1 MKKKISKKRKNKDQK
16 ITFPDWNHLKK
27 FAPYLILLITLGAF
41 FIRIYRVGFL
51 SVWLDEYMHINPA
64 LDILNGREI
73 SESDINGIFLTW
85 VVTLF
90 FKIFGI
96 SELVARIPSVLFG
109 AATIPLIYYFTKK
122 LYNRSIGIMASTFA
136 AFSLYLICWSRIA
149 RNYASFGFS
158 YILLLI
164 VIWLTFNSIHKNQN
178 KTGFWYQNNINTRYL
193 LILPIV
199 FIFSLINHQLT
210 FFALFG
216 LSIYILINAIVKIV
230 RKTPKRFTNIY
241 AILSYFII
249 LGLIIFFTPA
259 LLDKV
264 ARPILGILLPERIIN
279 WILPDW
285 SYIIGKLKSSDE
297 AFKSFIVYFNVLKSD
312 FSIIYYLGF
321 LGIISS
327 FFIRGKKQ
335 EAIYL
340 FSMFVVPFLLMSF
353 IFRDPSTPNYI
364 YYIYPIFL
372 IYISIFIYF
381 FVKYFLKKIF
391 SYNLLSKRS
400 FNHFI
405 LLLII
410 LLIFI
415 AIPRKEI
422 KSLITTKKHG
432 QVVKKELFYNRY
444 IDWKSVCN
452 QIKPYVNKEDV
463 ILSTW
468 PSATNFY
475 LNRNNSVW
483 FRQRVYDTKLKK
495 YVNRKTTNQKN
506 SAYTLQELINT
517 YKENQRG
524 WLFADYYFHN
534 IFTDPKARDFVIQ
547 NMNYH
552 FNIDNDGEI
561 KVFSWNHQRKR
572 KYRNS
577 MLIELGRNKRKLASK
592 PLNFTIKSMD
602 QIRNGLIIGIDAEG
616 IDKKNEAY
624 VIINKKH
631 YAVFNLHKN
640 KSSIENAKRQN
651 FTTVVKKEWLKE
663 GQNIMQF
670 VYNKDVVDY
679 PKGYVIY
686 NVFFKN
692 Q

>member
-1 MKKKISKKRKNKDQK
+1 MKKKILKKRKNKEQK

-27 FAPYLILLITLGAF
+27 FAPYLILLITLGALF
-41 FIRIYRVGFL
+41 VRIYRVGFL

-109 AATIPLIYYFTKK
+109 AATIPLIYFFTKK
-122 LYNRSIGIMASTFA
+122 LYNRSIGLMASTFA

-164 VIWLTFNSIHKNQN
+164 VIWLTFHSIHKKQ
-178 KTGFWYQNNINTRYL
+178 KESGFWYQNNINTRYL
-193 LILPIV
+193 LILPLV

-210 FFALFG
+210 FFVLFG

-230 RKTPKRFTNIY
+230 RKTPNRFTNIY

-312 FSIIYYLGF
+312 FSKVYYLGF
-321 LGIISS
+321 LGIITS

-353 IFRDPSTPNYI
+353 VFRDPSTPNYI

-372 IYISIFIYF
+372 IYISISIYF
-381 FVKYFLKKIF
+381 IVKYFFKKIF
-391 SYNLLSKRS
+391 SQNLLSKRS

-410 LLIFI
+410 LLIII
-415 AIPRKEI
+415 AIPSKEI
-422 KSLITTKKHG
+422 KSLITTKEHG

-444 IDWKSVCN
+444 INWKSVCN

-495 YVNRKTTNQKN
+495 YVDRKPTNQKN

-517 YKENQRG
+517 YKENKKG

-534 IFTDPKARDFVIQ
+534 IFTDPKARDFVIK
-547 NMNYH
+547 NMDYH
-552 FNIDNDGEI
+552 FNIDKDGEI
-561 KVFSWNHQRKR
+561 KVFSWDHQRKS

-592 PLNFTIKSMD
+592 PLNFTIKSIN
-602 QIRNGLIIGIDAEG
+602 QIQNSLLIGIDAEG

-624 VIINKKH
+624 VIINKKQ

-651 FTTVVKKEWLKE
+651 FTAVVKKEWLKE
-663 GQNIMQF
+663 GQNTMQF

>member
-178 KTGFWYQNNINTRYL
+178 KTGFWYQNNINSRYL

-410 LLIFI
+410 LFIFI

-670 VYNKDVVDY
+670 VYNKDVADY

>member
-1 MKKKISKKRKNKDQK
+1 MKKKYSKKKSNKNLNVN
-16 ITFPDWNHLKK
+16 FPDWNHLKK
-27 FAPYLILLITLGAF
+27 FAPYILLLVTLGALF
-41 FIRIYRVGFL
+41 VRSYRVGFL

-90 FKIFGI
+90 FKIFGV
-96 SELVARIPSVLFG
+96 SELVARIPGVLFG
-109 AATIPLIYYFTKK
+109 AATIPLVYFFTKK
-122 LYNRSIGIMASTFA
+122 LYNRSIGLMASTFT

-164 VIWLTFNSIHKNQN
+164 VIWLTFHSIHKNQKN
-178 KTGFWYQNNINTRYL
+178 SGFWYQNNINTRYL
-193 LILPIV
+193 LVLPLV

-216 LSIYILINAIVKIV
+216 LSIYILIQAIIKIV

-259 LLDKV
+259 LLDKI
-264 ARPILGILLPERIIN
+264 ARPVLGILLPERIIN

-285 SYIIGKLKSSDE
+285 SYILEKLKSSDE
-297 AFKSFIVYFNVLKSD
+297 AFKSFTVYFNVLKHD
-312 FSIIYYLGF
+312 FSKVYYLGF
-321 LGIISS
+321 LGIIAS

-335 EAIYL
+335 EATYL

-353 IFRDPSTPNYI
+353 VFRDPSTPNYI

-372 IYISIFIYF
+372 IYISIFIYYFIKF
-381 FVKYFLKKIF
+381 FLQKI
-391 SYNLLSKRS
+391 SSPVLLSKKS

-405 LLLII
+405 LILVLLLII
-410 LLIFI
+410 T

-422 KSLITTKKHG
+422 KSLITTKEHG

-452 QIKPYVNKEDV
+452 QIKPYVNDEDV
-463 ILSTW
+463 VLSTW

-483 FRQRVYDTKLKK
+483 FRQRVYDTKQKK
-495 YVNRKTTNQKN
+495 YVNRKPTGRQP
-506 SAYTLQELINT
+506 SAYTLEELIQT

-534 IFTDPKARDFVIQ
+534 IFTDPRARDFVIK
-547 NMNYH
+547 NMDYH
-552 FNIDNDGEI
+552 FNVANDGEI
-561 KVFSWNHQRKR
+561 KVFSWDHQREKKR
-572 KYRNS
+572 QNS
-577 MLIELGRNKRKLASK
+577 MLLELGRNERKLASQT
-592 PLNFTIKSMD
+592 LNFTIQSLG
-602 QIRNGLIIGIDAEG
+602 QIHNNLLVIIDAEG
-616 IDKKNEAY
+616 IDQKNEAY
-624 VIINKKH
+624 VIINKKQ
-631 YAVFNLHKN
+631 YAVFDLHQDQN
-640 KSSIENAKRQN
+640 SVENAKRQN
-651 FTTVVKKEWLKE
+651 FTAKVKKSWLKE
-663 GQNIMQF
+663 GQNVMQF

>member
-1 MKKKISKKRKNKDQK
+1 MKTKIAKKRKIKDQK
-16 ITFPDWNHLKK
+16 VTFPDWNHLQK
-27 FAPYLILLITLGAF
+27 FTPYLILLITLGALF
-41 FIRIYRVGFL
+41 VRIYRVGFL

-96 SELVARIPSVLFG
+96 SEWVARIPSVLFG

-122 LYNRSIGIMASTFA
+122 LYNRSIGLMASTFA

-164 VIWLTFNSIHKNQN
+164 VIWLTFTSIHKKQR
-178 KTGFWYQNNINTRYL
+178 KSGFWYQNNINTRYL
-193 LILPIV
+193 LILPLV

-210 FFALFG
+210 FFVLFG
-216 LSIYILINAIVKIV
+216 LSTYILINAFAKIV
-230 RKTPKRFTNIY
+230 SKAPKRFTNIY

-249 LGLIIFFTPA
+249 LGLIIFFTPT

-264 ARPILGILLPERIIN
+264 ARPVLGILLPERIIN

-285 SYIIGKLKSSDE
+285 SYIIAKLKSSDE

-335 EAIYL
+335 AAIYL

-381 FVKYFLKKIF
+381 FVKYFFKKIF
-391 SYNLLSKRS
+391 SHNLLSKRS
-400 FNHFI
+400 FNHFV

-415 AIPRKEI
+415 AIPKKEI
-422 KSLITTKKHG
+422 KSLITTKEHG

-444 IDWKSVCN
+444 IDWKSVCKK
-452 QIKPYVNKEDV
+452 IKPYVQKEDI

-475 LNRNNSVW
+475 LNRNNSIW

-495 YVNRKTTNQKN
+495 YVNRKPTNQKN

-534 IFTDPKARDFVIQ
+534 IFTDPKARDFVIK

-561 KVFSWNHQRKR
+561 QVFSWNHQRKR

-577 MLIELGRNKRKLASK
+577 MLIELGRNERKIASK

-670 VYNKDVVDY
+670 VYNKDVADY

>member
-1 MKKKISKKRKNKDQK
+1 MKKKIAKKRKIKDQK
-16 ITFPDWNHLKK
+16 VTFPDWNHLQK
-27 FAPYLILLITLGAF
+27 FTPYLILLITLGALF
-41 FIRIYRVGFL
+41 VRIYRVGFL

-96 SELVARIPSVLFG
+96 SEWVARIPSVLFG

-122 LYNRSIGIMASTFA
+122 LYNRSIGLMASTFA

-164 VIWLTFNSIHKNQN
+164 VIWLTFTSIHKKQR
-178 KTGFWYQNNINTRYL
+178 KSGFWYQNNINTRYL
-193 LILPIV
+193 LILPLV

-210 FFALFG
+210 FFVLFG
-216 LSIYILINAIVKIV
+216 LSTYILINAFAKIV
-230 RKTPKRFTNIY
+230 SKAPKRFTNIY

-249 LGLIIFFTPA
+249 LGLIIFFTPT

-264 ARPILGILLPERIIN
+264 ARPVLGILLPERIIN

-285 SYIIGKLKSSDE
+285 SYIIAKLKSSEE

-321 LGIISS
+321 LGIIFS

-381 FVKYFLKKIF
+381 FVKYFFKKIF
-391 SYNLLSKRS
+391 SHNLLSKRS
-400 FNHFI
+400 FNHFV

-415 AIPRKEI
+415 AIPKKEI
-422 KSLITTKKHG
+422 KSLITTKEHG

-444 IDWKSVCN
+444 IDWKSVCKK
-452 QIKPYVNKEDV
+452 IKPYVQKEDI

-475 LNRNNSVW
+475 LNRNNSIW

-495 YVNRKTTNQKN
+495 YVNRKPTNQKN

-534 IFTDPKARDFVIQ
+534 IFTDPKSRDFVIK

-561 KVFSWNHQRKR
+561 QVFSWNHQRKR

-577 MLIELGRNKRKLASK
+577 MLIELGRNERKIASK

-670 VYNKDVVDY
+670 VYNKDVADY

>member
-1 MKKKISKKRKNKDQK
+1 MKTKIAKKRKIKDQK
-16 ITFPDWNHLKK
+16 VTFPDWNHLQK
-27 FAPYLILLITLGAF
+27 FTPYLILLITLGALF
-41 FIRIYRVGFL
+41 VRIYRVGFL

-96 SELVARIPSVLFG
+96 SEWVARIPSVLFG

-122 LYNRSIGIMASTFA
+122 LYNRSIGLMASTFA

-164 VIWLTFNSIHKNQN
+164 VIWLTFNSIHKKQR
-178 KTGFWYQNNINTRYL
+178 KSGFWYQNNINTRYL
-193 LILPIV
+193 LILPLV

-210 FFALFG
+210 FFVLFG
-216 LSIYILINAIVKIV
+216 LSTYILINAFAKIV
-230 RKTPKRFTNIY
+230 SKAPKRFTNIY

-249 LGLIIFFTPA
+249 LGLIIFFTPT

-264 ARPILGILLPERIIN
+264 ARPVLGILLPERIIN

-285 SYIIGKLKSSDE
+285 SYIIAKLKSSEE

-321 LGIISS
+321 LGIIFS

-381 FVKYFLKKIF
+381 FVKYFFKKIF
-391 SYNLLSKRS
+391 SHNLLSKRS
-400 FNHFI
+400 FNHFV

-415 AIPRKEI
+415 AIPKKEI
-422 KSLITTKKHG
+422 KSLITTKEHG

-444 IDWKSVCN
+444 IDWKSVCKK
-452 QIKPYVNKEDV
+452 IKPYVQKEDI

-495 YVNRKTTNQKN
+495 YVNRKPTNQKN

-534 IFTDPKARDFVIQ
+534 IFTDPKSRDFVIK

-561 KVFSWNHQRKR
+561 QVFSWNHQRKR

-577 MLIELGRNKRKLASK
+577 MLIELGRNERKIASK

-616 IDKKNEAY
+616 MDKKNEAY

-670 VYNKDVVDY
+670 VYNKDVADY

>member
-41 FIRIYRVGFL
+41 FVRIYRVGFL

-85 VVTLF
+85 IVTLF

-96 SELVARIPSVLFG
+96 RELVARIPSVLFG

-122 LYNRSIGIMASTFA
+122 LYNRSIGLMASTFA

-193 LILPIV
+193 LILPLV

-216 LSIYILINAIVKIV
+216 LSIYILINAIVKIF

-312 FSIIYYLGF
+312 FAIIYYLGF

-391 SYNLLSKRS
+391 SHNFLSKRS

-452 QIKPYVNKEDV
+452 QIKLYINKEDV

-495 YVNRKTTNQKN
+495 YVNRKPTNQKN

-524 WLFADYYFHN
+524 WFFADYYFHN
-534 IFTDPKARDFVIQ
+534 IFTDPKARDFVIK

-561 KVFSWNHQRKR
+561 KVFSWNHQSKR

-592 PLNFTIKSMD
+592 PLNFTIKSID
-602 QIRNGLIIGIDAEG
+602 QIRNGLLIGIDAEG

-624 VIINKKH
+624 VIINKKQ

-651 FTTVVKKEWLKE
+651 FTAVVKKEWLKE

-670 VYNKDVVDY
+670 VYNKDVADY